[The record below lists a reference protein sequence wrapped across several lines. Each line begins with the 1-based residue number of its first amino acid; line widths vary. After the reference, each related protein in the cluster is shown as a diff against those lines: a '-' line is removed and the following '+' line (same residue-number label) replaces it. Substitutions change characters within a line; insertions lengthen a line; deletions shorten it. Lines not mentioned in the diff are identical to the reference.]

1 MLFQF
6 SHCVC
11 CVIVSELSVIVS
23 LLCFWGTPSLKH
35 GVRVELQL
43 STTLEQVPLAVGEQV
58 DE

>member
-6 SHCVC
+6 PHCVC

-23 LLCFWGTPSLKH
+23 LCFWGTPSLKH

-43 STTLEQVPLAVGEQV
+43 STTLEQVLLAVGEQV